1 MKALNVVAAFL
12 GGLALGAAAGVLF
25 APEKGEDTRS
35 KIAELLRKKGIR
47 LNREE
52 MDDLVDQIASE
63 VKDAETNE
71 KVCLSS
77 SKNQCLCLLMIKAS
91 TI

>member
-12 GGLALGAAAGVLF
+12 GGLALG
-25 APEKGEDTRS
+25 
-35 KIAELLRKKGIR
+35 AELLRKKGIR

-63 VKDAETNE
+63 VKDAE
-71 KVCLSS
+71 
-77 SKNQCLCLLMIKAS
+77 
-91 TI
+91 

>member
-12 GGLALGAAAGVLF
+12 GGIVVGAAAGVLF
-25 APEKGEDTRS
+25 APEKGVDTR
-35 KIAELLRKKGIR
+35 KRIAELLRKKGIR

-63 VKDAETNE
+63 VKDAE
-71 KVCLSS
+71 
-77 SKNQCLCLLMIKAS
+77 
-91 TI
+91 

>member
-12 GGLALGAAAGVLF
+12 GGIVVGAAAGVLF
-25 APEKGEDTRS
+25 APEKGIDTR
-35 KIAELLRKKGIR
+35 KRIAELLRKKGIH

-63 VKDAETNE
+63 VKDAE
-71 KVCLSS
+71 
-77 SKNQCLCLLMIKAS
+77 
-91 TI
+91 